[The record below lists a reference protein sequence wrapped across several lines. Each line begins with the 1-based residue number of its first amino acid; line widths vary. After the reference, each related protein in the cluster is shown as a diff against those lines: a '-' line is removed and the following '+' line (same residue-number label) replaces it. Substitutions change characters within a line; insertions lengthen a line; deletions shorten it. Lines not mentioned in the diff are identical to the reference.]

1 MADTTGVTYPRGY
14 ETNEPLIADDPDEI
28 RQQISHTRALM
39 GTTITEIGER
49 LSPDYILDKAKTS
62 VREATV
68 GRFKDMSYEA
78 NRRVEGMSNSVGD
91 SVRANPLPVA
101 LIGLGLGWLL
111 MSERSKRQSYDTRGY
126 RTTGYRYYES
136 DEGPGR
142 MDQARYR
149 LNEAG
154 EAVQDRAA
162 EFGSRVG
169 ERAQQI
175 GENVSETAQRTTE
188 AVRDTAHRVGET
200 VGQRAEMAQERATD
214 MGMPARDEAERL
226 AAEARWR
233 AQAGVQQTRQTFWEV
248 MENNPLTLGAV
259 VLIAGAAVGAAIPS
273 TEYENRLL
281 GETRDRLME
290 EARTRAQDTVGR
302 VQTVLHEAQTAAVTE
317 ARNAAQ
323 RENLPIG
330 DNGSSGSSNW

>member
-214 MGMPARDEAERL
+214 MGMQARNEAERL

>member
-154 EAVQDRAA
+154 ETVQDRAA

-214 MGMPARDEAERL
+214 MGMQARNEAERL